1 MLNFIVEILNDNIFL
16 FGDGVDFHYFS
27 QQEKKENDENTDKQ
41 QQKEKQKEVEEEDGK
56 MMLICIDFNE
66 SEFEDFDGLVMTLK
80 LHQGARE
87 EEEAEKL
94 EDGPVSI
101 LKKIIDTYMRLLK
114 QNHFFRCEISV
125 TSSI

>member
-16 FGDGVDFHYFS
+16 FGDGVDLHYFS

-56 MMLICIDFNE
+56 MMLICIDFDE
-66 SEFEDFDGLVMTLK
+66 SEFEDFDGLVMTLN

-94 EDGPVSI
+94 KDGPVSI
-101 LKKIIDTYMRLLK
+101 LKK
-114 QNHFFRCEISV
+114 
-125 TSSI
+125 